1 MKHQAND
8 AVVLKGG
15 QGDQLRCCGDDDPKC
30 WMGQEVHGYMRGCA
44 SSLLTRCSTE
54 LRRV

>member
-15 QGDQLRCCGDDDPKC
+15 QSDQLRRCCDDDPKC
-30 WMGQEVHGYMRGCA
+30 GMGQEVHGQLRGCA